1 MKTANLSQRLGRAR
15 SQRGMSLI
23 TTLLFMVS
31 ALVLGVSVMGVTV
44 MQERI
49 IGNTKDRDFALQAA
63 ESALRD
69 AEQDISMNVRPD
81 TGFDAACTDGLCI
94 PPTQRS
100 PLPPDAALP
109 VDKQPTFNAIP
120 AFNWATAARV
130 RAYGQFTAAPALP
143 GVPLAPVYVIEK
155 LGNLG
160 AASGE
165 SAVIGAEVNTPGT
178 GYRITARATGARAE
192 TVVFLQSIYATR

>member
-1 MKTANLSQRLGRAR
+1 MKSRILTQRLGRAR
-15 SQRGMSLI
+15 SQRGLSLI
-23 TTLLFMVS
+23 TTLLFMVA
-31 ALVLGVSVMGVTV
+31 ALVLGVSVMGVNV

-63 ESALRD
+63 EAALRD
-69 AEQDISMNVRPD
+69 AEQDVSINIRPD
-81 TGFDAACTDGLCI
+81 TAFVAACTDGLCT
-94 PPTQRS
+94 PPTLRS
-100 PLPPDAALP
+100 PLPATAALP
-109 VDKQPTFNAIP
+109 VDKQPG
-120 AFNWATAARV
+120 FNWATAANV
-130 RAYGQFTAAPALP
+130 RTYGQFTAAPALP

-165 SAVIGAEVNTPGT
+165 SAVIGAEVNTPGV

-192 TVVFLQSIYATR
+192 TTVFLQSIYATR